1 MTRLSEKRDVQD
13 ALVNYLIGIG
23 WEYLPP
29 DEISD
34 FRSLSDFGSLPPTP
48 IKDRF
53 AKSPDAGHAG
63 HTRKHPRAHSSRP
76 GCP

>member
-29 DEISD
+29 DEIMQNIRP
-34 FRSLSDFGSLPPTP
+34 RSSTRPP
-48 IKDRF
+48 
-53 AKSPDAGHAG
+53 
-63 HTRKHPRAHSSRP
+63 SRP
-76 GCP
+76 SSKRCCTN

>member
-29 DEISD
+29 DEVQGVLKGQGVVNPETAAWTTYRI
-34 FRSLSDFGSLPPTP
+34 LAEHPGWPYNPVP
-48 IKDRF
+48 DRGE
-53 AKSPDAGHAG
+53 PDA
-63 HTRKHPRAHSSRP
+63 
-76 GCP
+76 